1 MNQISMILVFLLTSL
16 VCIGEAKQSKKQ
28 DVPCPDTTEV
38 DFKEAV
44 VRVKKVHQP
53 DSPIVGQKVIYTVW
67 GENDGGDTANCLTL
81 VDYFDSS
88 MVLLF
93 GEEKYGNIFADSAA
107 PTWGEIDV
115 LLDYLP
121 RKIATKFMNSKTNAE
136 PARYFRPLTRQTDP
150 RDVGAV
156 RWSFIKSGYK
166 KGRTYNGNPTLAPD
180 NGNDDKYKIDDTVD
194 TRPGAKADVDALY
207 VRFSL
212 VRIF

>member
-1 MNQISMILVFLLTSL
+1 MNRISMIFVLLLTAL
-16 VCIGEAKQSKKQ
+16 VWIGEAKQSQKQ
-28 DVPCPDTTEV
+28 DTSEI
-38 DFKEAV
+38 DFKDPV

-53 DSPIVGQKVIYTVW
+53 DSPAVGQKVIYTIW
-67 GENDGGDTANCLTL
+67 GENDGGDTANCMTL

-107 PTWGEIDV
+107 PTWGEIDI

-121 RKIATKFMNSKTNAE
+121 RKVATKFINGKMPKPE
-136 PARYFRPLTRQTDP
+136 PDRYFRPLTRQTDP

-156 RWSFIKSGYK
+156 RWSFIKKGYK
-166 KGRTYNGNPTLAPD
+166 KGMSYNGNPTLAPD
-180 NGNDDKYKIDDTVD
+180 NGNDDKYKIDDIVD
-194 TRPGAKADVDALY
+194 TRPEAKADVDALY